1 MNILIVEDDSML
13 RSWLCMLLRSLMD
26 YQLSIYE
33 AGDGLEALEV
43 CRATPIELVITDIKM
58 PRMDGLQLITRLQE
72 CHPAIRTAVLSSYDD
87 FAFVKTA
94 LQYGALD
101 YILKAEMTVDDL
113 SQLLGK
119 VQNDFH
125 VEHMLSKGIF
135 PDYRSIRSAQKAMAD
150 FMADPEQPR
159 EVLRQA
165 LRLPVDAPAFT
176 VLFLHLQEQND
187 LDVPVF
193 EAADI
198 CEKALFSEGLSG
210 AAIPYQGENVL
221 LLYAGSD
228 SAAELQ
234 QMEAVKLT
242 TLIENNFRRYLTLP
256 VAFSLFRFCRR
267 GGDLQSVIREI
278 SSCAACWQYYGTG
291 TRCRDTCPDFPEW
304 KARIQRELDT
314 HRLQEAAEVLQLFLE
329 EAHSSF
335 LAPDILRAHLLAL
348 MNLFIS
354 LHIASKTPGADTLH
368 MLLMDVSQAKTA
380 QRTCLCVDNF
390 LKEFLLALNQQKLD
404 LSPAVRG
411 AISYVEKHYA
421 EKMSL
426 DDVAEHIFINRSY
439 FCQLFKREMGLT
451 FGDFLE
457 HIRIEKAKLFLSS
470 TNLPISNV
478 AEQAGFSSQAYFTK
492 IFKNSTGISPL
503 RYRKLH
509 FRKAE

>member
-1 MNILIVEDDSML
+1 
-13 RSWLCMLLRSLMD
+13 
-26 YQLSIYE
+26 
-33 AGDGLEALEV
+33 
-43 CRATPIELVITDIKM
+43 
-58 PRMDGLQLITRLQE
+58 
-72 CHPAIRTAVLSSYDD
+72 
-87 FAFVKTA
+87 
-94 LQYGALD
+94 
-101 YILKAEMTVDDL
+101 
-113 SQLLGK
+113 
-119 VQNDFH
+119 
-125 VEHMLSKGIF
+125 
-135 PDYRSIRSAQKAMAD
+135 
-150 FMADPEQPR
+150 
-159 EVLRQA
+159 
-165 LRLPVDAPAFT
+165 
-176 VLFLHLQEQND
+176 
-187 LDVPVF
+187 
-193 EAADI
+193 
-198 CEKALFSEGLSG
+198 
-210 AAIPYQGENVL
+210 
-221 LLYAGSD
+221 
-228 SAAELQ
+228 
-234 QMEAVKLT
+234 
-242 TLIENNFRRYLTLP
+242 
-256 VAFSLFRFCRR
+256 
-267 GGDLQSVIREI
+267 
-278 SSCAACWQYYGTG
+278 
-291 TRCRDTCPDFPEW
+291 
-304 KARIQRELDT
+304 
-314 HRLQEAAEVLQLFLE
+314 
-329 EAHSSF
+329 
-335 LAPDILRAHLLAL
+335 